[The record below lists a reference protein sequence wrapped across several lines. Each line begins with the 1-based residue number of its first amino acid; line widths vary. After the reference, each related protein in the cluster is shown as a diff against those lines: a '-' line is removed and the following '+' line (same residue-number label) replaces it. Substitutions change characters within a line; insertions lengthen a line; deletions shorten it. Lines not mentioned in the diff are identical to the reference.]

1 MRALQALCNSAIK
14 TIERYLVSEVEVR
27 MCAPSSQR
35 SHLDI
40 CNCICM
46 YDVGQLVC
54 VCVSVCVFVSV
65 SVCRCAYIRKKKSTH
80 THTRTCMYV
89 FRVRIIYAYP
99 YAYV

>member
-1 MRALQALCNSAIK
+1 MRALQALSKSAIK
-14 TIERYLVSEVEVR
+14 TIERYLVSEVAVR
-27 MCAPSSQR
+27 MCDPSSQR

-65 SVCRCAYIRKKKSTH
+65 SVCIHKKKKEYTH
-80 THTRTCMYV
+80 TCMYV

-99 YAYV
+99 YAHV